1 MNSSR
6 VLFLLFFYLCV
17 PAAAHDYWLKP
28 LKSGVELVYGHDKE
42 SESYQRSVLKS
53 LTAYDKQG
61 KALAGKPTFFQ
72 DTFRLQV
79 PGAASYLAVVDDG
92 PWVKTVR
99 GWKRGLKK
107 DHSGVVSSTWDRY
120 YAKFSSDKSPPLG
133 QTLEIV
139 VDDLKGRVSGQVL
152 FQGQPLQNT
161 TLEVNHKKVG
171 KTDAQGRFS
180 LAESAANP
188 LIIRVAHKEKGTGG
202 VDWAQHISTLTLLQK

>member
-1 MNSSR
+1 M
-6 VLFLLFFYLCV
+6 
-17 PAAAHDYWLKP
+17 
-28 LKSGVELVYGHDKE
+28 
-42 SESYQRSVLKS
+42 KS

-120 YAKFSSDKSPPLG
+120 YAKFSSDKGPPLG

-152 FQGQPLQNT
+152 FQGQPLQDA

-180 LAESAANP
+180 LTESAANP
-188 LIIRVAHKEKGTGG
+188 LIIRVAHKEKGTSG
-202 VDWAQHISTLTLLQK
+202 VDWAQHISTLTLMRNVAK